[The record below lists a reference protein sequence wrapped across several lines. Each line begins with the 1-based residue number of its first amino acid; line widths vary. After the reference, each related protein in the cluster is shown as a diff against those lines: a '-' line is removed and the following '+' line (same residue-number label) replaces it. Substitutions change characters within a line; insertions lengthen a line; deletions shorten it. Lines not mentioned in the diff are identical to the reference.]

1 MIDSQQYIDRIRTSL
16 PNPEYY
22 EKLKRP
28 DGLAAS
34 IHRSDIENY
43 TVILTILNEYIIGEK
58 LESRPRT
65 GGDWTKCSDLPA
77 DFVGYA
83 YRVVYEDT
91 GDSHD

>member
-1 MIDSQQYIDRIRTSL
+1 MVQASL
-16 PNPEYY
+16 IQKLRRPE
-22 EKLKRP
+22 
-28 DGLAAS
+28 GLAAS
-34 IHRSDIENY
+34 IHRSDLENY
-43 TVILTILNEYIIGEK
+43 AVISTILNEYIVGEK